1 MWREAWK
8 EQMLIAEN
16 MIKLGLGS
24 SVFISSFERQVILDV
39 RIMLGVSYLNMIQ
52 HEEVTF
58 LA

>member
-24 SVFISSFERQVILDV
+24 SAFISSFERQVILDV
-39 RIMLGVSYLNMIQ
+39 RIMYRCKLSEYD
-52 HEEVTF
+52 T
-58 LA
+58 A